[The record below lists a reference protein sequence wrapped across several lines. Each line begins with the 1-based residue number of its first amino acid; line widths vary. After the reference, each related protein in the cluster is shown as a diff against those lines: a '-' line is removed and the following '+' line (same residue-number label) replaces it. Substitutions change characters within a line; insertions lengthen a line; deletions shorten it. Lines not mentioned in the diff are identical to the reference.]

1 MTIYYTATFFILVVE
16 MVAFCLLV
24 IPLPSR
30 WRRAILKFA
39 STSPVVAR
47 AISTLKI
54 VFGFIFVLFIDAVN
68 RLQRIDQDQPEESH
82 QYHDY
87 SYETSLKARKFYAQR
102 NLYLTGFTLFL
113 SLILERTSTLLIQ
126 MLKHDEALEDAKK
139 EHLSSQEDQKRLLEM
154 EKSYETKIESLKKEV
169 FELKQEERDFENLKK
184 QVEQQTAEYHRLADE
199 RRRLESSLN
208 EPKKTV

>member
-1 MTIYYTATFFILVVE
+1 MTIYYTAVFLILMVE

-54 VFGFIFVLFIDAVN
+54 VFGFIFVLFIDAVS
-68 RLQRIDQDQPEESH
+68 RLQRIDQDGASDGH
-82 QYHDY
+82 HHDY
-87 SYETSLKARKFYAQR
+87 SYETNLKARKFYAQR

-126 MLKHDEALEDAKK
+126 MLKHDEELEYAKK
-139 EHLSSQEDQKRLLEM
+139 ENLSSQEDQKRLVEM
-154 EKSYETKIESLKKEV
+154 ERTYESKIKNLRE
-169 FELKQEERDFENLKK
+169 ELMVLQQEDRDFENLKK
-184 QVEQQTAEYHRLADE
+184 QVEQQTSEYHRLMDE
-199 RRRLESSLN
+199 HKKLESTLN
-208 EPKKTV
+208 VKKTV

>member
-1 MTIYYTATFFILVVE
+1 MTIYYTTTFLILMVE

-30 WRRAILKFA
+30 WRRAVLKFA

-54 VFGFIFVLFIDAVN
+54 VFGFIFVLFVDAVS
-68 RLQRIDQDQPEESH
+68 RLQRIDQDVAAEGQP
-82 QYHDY
+82 YHDY

-126 MLKHDEALEDAKK
+126 MLKHDEELEYAKK
-139 EHLSSQEDQKRLLEM
+139 ENLSSQADQKRLLEM
-154 EKSYETKIESLKKEV
+154 ERTYEDKIKQLKEELVVLKKED
-169 FELKQEERDFENLKK
+169 RDFENLKK
-184 QVEQQTAEYHRLADE
+184 QVEQQTTEYHRLADE
-199 RRRLESSLN
+199 HKQLEASLSN
-208 EPKKTV
+208 KKTI